1 MRNRQVSSA
10 ISLQSNYLLEFLFT
24 RHKLNWKLIWCCL
37 PCWERRTIFSASI
50 TFLFCII
57 FGDLK
62 NRWQSIPITHLFW
75 TQTGLFFFSDWPH
88 IYTLHTFEIC
98 TFRQKDIF
106 HHTWKHIC
114 LLKYTKIRIIGP
126 RWLGIHQVWI
136 FICVWYWW
144 LKGSGYSHSYRD
156 RTLPGLNISGKSC
169 SQ

>member
-1 MRNRQVSSA
+1 MVTPYYSMRNRQVSSA

-75 TQTGLFFFSDWPH
+75 TQTGLFFFLTD
-88 IYTLHTFEIC
+88 HTF
-98 TFRQKDIF
+98 T
-106 HHTWKHIC
+106 HYTH
-114 LLKYTKIRIIGP
+114 LKYAPSDRRIFSITLESIFVFWNTQKSELLDHDDWAYTKFESLSVFGT
-126 RWLGIHQVWI
+126 G
-136 FICVWYWW
+136 
-144 LKGSGYSHSYRD
+144 G
-156 RTLPGLNISGKSC
+156 
-169 SQ
+169 